1 MFSER
6 TAGLPI
12 LAVQI
17 DQSSS
22 IDLVPKPNLMKTKLT
37 EFCRRIFRR
46 PARVH
51 DPFLS
56 LSMTVF
62 NDTDGWSR
70 GFQGVI
76 TRGSR
81 LMTDY

>member
-1 MFSER
+1 MFSEP
-6 TAGLPI
+6 TAGRPV
-12 LAVQI
+12 LAIQI
-17 DQSSS
+17 DQSSPT
-22 IDLVPKPNLMKTKLT
+22 DLTGNPRLMKTRLTKL
-37 EFCRRIFRR
+37 CRRIFRR
-46 PARVH
+46 PTRVH

>member
-1 MFSER
+1 MFCEP
-6 TAGLPI
+6 AAAWPVLAIQIGLPWP
-12 LAVQI
+12 
-17 DQSSS
+17 
-22 IDLVPKPNLMKTKLT
+22 IDLASNPKLMKTKLT
-37 EFCRRIFRR
+37 RFCRRIFRR

-56 LSMTVF
+56 LSMTFF
-62 NDTDGWSR
+62 NDAGGWRR

-81 LMTDY
+81 LMTD

>member
-1 MFSER
+1 MFSEP
-6 TAGLPI
+6 TAGWQG
-12 LAVQI
+12 LAIQI
-17 DQSSS
+17 DQSSP
-22 IDLVPKPNLMKTKLT
+22 IDLTPNPKLMKTKLT
-37 EFCRRIFRR
+37 KFWRKIFRR
-46 PARVH
+46 STRVH
-51 DPFLS
+51 DRFLS

-76 TRGSR
+76 IRGSR

>member
-1 MFSER
+1 MLSEPK
-6 TAGLPI
+6 AGWPV
-12 LAVQI
+12 LAIQI

-22 IDLVPKPNLMKTKLT
+22 IDLTGNPKLMKTKLT
-37 EFCRRIFRR
+37 KLCRRIFRR
-46 PARVH
+46 PTRVH

-56 LSMTVF
+56 LSMTFF
-62 NDTDGWSR
+62 NDADGWRR

>member
-1 MFSER
+1 MSSEP
-6 TAGLPI
+6 TAAWPF
-12 LAVQI
+12 LAIQI
-17 DQSSS
+17 GQSWP
-22 IDLVPKPNLMKTKLT
+22 IDLAPNPKLMKTKLT
-37 EFCRRIFRR
+37 RLFRRIFRR

-56 LSMTVF
+56 LSMTFF
-62 NDTDGWSR
+62 NGTDGWRR

-81 LMTDY
+81 LMTD

>member
-1 MFSER
+1 MFSEP
-6 TAGLPI
+6 TAGLPG
-12 LAVQI
+12 LAIQI
-17 DQSSS
+17 GRSSP
-22 IDLVPKPNLMKTKLT
+22 IDLTPDPKLVKTKLT
-37 EFCRRIFRR
+37 KLYRRIFRR

-56 LSMTVF
+56 LSMTFF
-62 NDTDGWSR
+62 NDAEGWRR